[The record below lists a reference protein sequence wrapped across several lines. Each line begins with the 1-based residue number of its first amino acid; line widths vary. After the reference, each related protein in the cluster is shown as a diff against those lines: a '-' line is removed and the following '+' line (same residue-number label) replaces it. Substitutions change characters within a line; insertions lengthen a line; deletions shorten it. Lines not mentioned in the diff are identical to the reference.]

1 MLTLHQLEMSALE
14 TLHEDQIVSSTQL
27 IKPNYPILKQPI
39 YVALDIQLYHS
50 VVKS

>member
-1 MLTLHQLEMSALE
+1 MAALE